1 VKPLDV
7 VPDRGTNTTPHVIYA
22 GSRAEAESGQ
32 PRAAS
37 DNATS
42 APLDETE
49 AAEALRR
56 PHHLRISM
64 LKGMKKFAFGA
75 AAAAA
80 LFVNSGSA
88 FSQSVEIGPGGVR
101 VRGGEC
107 EQLRRACE
115 NKDVL
120 GERGEGNCRRYR
132 ETNDQFGEM
141 RAPNCDK
148 PASTRTNWANEAKE
162 IAAGLARLAE
172 GACKER

>member
-1 VKPLDV
+1 
-7 VPDRGTNTTPHVIYA
+7 
-22 GSRAEAESGQ
+22 
-32 PRAAS
+32 
-37 DNATS
+37 
-42 APLDETE
+42 
-49 AAEALRR
+49 
-56 PHHLRISM
+56 M
-64 LKGMKKFAFGA
+64 LQGMRKCAFGA

-80 LFVNSGSA
+80 LFVIPVSA

-120 GERGEGNCRRYR
+120 GERAKEIAADTGRPA
-132 ETNDQFGEM
+132 NDQFGEM

-162 IAAGLARLAE
+162 IAADIARLAE
-172 GACKER
+172 GACKGR